1 MVSLRLKLLNS
12 DLKLSLAQL
21 VILIAV
27 CFLILFTA
35 LERPIEYQKQQA
47 NGM

>member
-1 MVSLRLKLLNS
+1 MTGLLRKIVLL
-12 DLKLSLAQL
+12 LFK
-21 VILIAV
+21 
-27 CFLILFTA
+27 ILFTA

>member
-1 MVSLRLKLLNS
+1 MVLKANDWFVTKKIFLL
-12 DLKLSLAQL
+12 LFK
-21 VILIAV
+21 
-27 CFLILFTA
+27 ILFTA